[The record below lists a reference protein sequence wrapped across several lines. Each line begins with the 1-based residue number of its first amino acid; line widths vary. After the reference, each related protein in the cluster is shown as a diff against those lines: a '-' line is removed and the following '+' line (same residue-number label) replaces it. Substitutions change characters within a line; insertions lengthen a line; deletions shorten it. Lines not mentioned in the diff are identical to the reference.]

1 MKYAG
6 LSFLALAVT
15 SFAMAQEAAP
25 RPTPTFAEAV
35 SAFAV
40 QTPDESSPFFA
51 DRELAKMERTASARG
66 EVFSASGPND
76 TAIYPKVRDS
86 DNNAGD
92 TFLGFFT
99 DMFSS
104 VRVGKLRAD
113 PTTPTVRV
121 EPREF
126 SLSDRREVDVTYA
139 IKNNTG
145 KIMRIDY
152 PTTQRI
158 EIITSDPNGQVI
170 DRWSDDRAFTAEEGI
185 VFVNPGERIEYSE
198 KLPTR
203 DLKAGEIYTVTGDA
217 AANEGFTATQRVTP
231 TP

>member
-6 LSFLALAVT
+6 MSFLTLVVAPL
-15 SFAMAQEAAP
+15 AMAQQTDP
-25 RPTPTFAEAV
+25 IPKPTFAEAV
-35 SAFAV
+35 TAFAI
-40 QTPDESSPFFA
+40 QAPDESSPFFS
-51 DRELAKMERTASARG
+51 DRELAKMERTATARG
-66 EVFSASGPND
+66 ELFSATGPNN
-76 TAIYPKVRDS
+76 TAIYPMVRGS
-86 DNNAGD
+86 ENNAGD

-99 DMFSS
+99 NMFSS
-104 VRVGKLRAD
+104 VRLGKLRAD
-113 PTTPTVRV
+113 PTIPTVRV
-121 EPREF
+121 EPLDF
-126 SLSDRREVDVTYA
+126 SLAERREVDVTYA

-158 EIITSDPNGQVI
+158 EIITSDTNGQVI
-170 DRWSDDRAFTAEEGI
+170 DRWSDDRAFADEEGI

-203 DLKAGEIYTVTGDA
+203 DLKAGELYIVTGDA

-231 TP
+231 NP